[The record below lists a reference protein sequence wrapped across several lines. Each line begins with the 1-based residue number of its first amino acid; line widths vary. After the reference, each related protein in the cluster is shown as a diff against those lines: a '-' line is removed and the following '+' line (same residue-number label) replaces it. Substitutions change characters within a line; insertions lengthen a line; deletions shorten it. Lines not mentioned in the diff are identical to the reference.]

1 MALWCVEKKWK
12 PENLKEKKLTV
23 SKILNQLK
31 KVEQRWKVFTKKTA
45 NPRNFKGL
53 KELNQHIRVH
63 EKKIKEIEQMM
74 PEMANRQSVF
84 SEEDLNLEDSDYE
97 KTEANRS

>member
-53 KELNQHIRVH
+53 KALNQHIRVH

>member
-12 PENLKEKKLTV
+12 PENLNEKKLKV
-23 SKILNQLK
+23 QKILNQLK

-53 KELNQHIRVH
+53 KALNQHIRVH
-63 EKKIKEIEQMM
+63 EKKVKEIEQMM
-74 PEMANRQSVF
+74 PEMAN
-84 SEEDLNLEDSDYE
+84 
-97 KTEANRS
+97 K

>member
-1 MALWCVEKKWK
+1 MALWCVEKKCK

-23 SKILNQLK
+23 AKILNQLK

-45 NPRNFKGL
+45 NPRLFKGL
-53 KELNQHIRVH
+53 KALNQHIRVH
-63 EKKIKEIEQMM
+63 EKKVKEIENMM
-74 PEMANRQSVF
+74 PEMASRQSAF
-84 SEEDLNLEDSDYE
+84 AQDGLNLEDSDEE